1 MIKITLSLAVF
12 IACIAT
18 YMLYRQ
24 EQQHKQHVAAV
35 VSEAQSSLQYVQ
47 KTLII
52 VFSPLTLA
60 LWSVKENN
68 PFSAHFYSPLRVD
81 DFGAAYRN

>member
-47 KTLII
+47 KK
-52 VFSPLTLA
+52 P
-60 LWSVKENN
+60 
-68 PFSAHFYSPLRVD
+68 H
-81 DFGAAYRN
+81 YRLQPIDTSTVVSEGE